1 MPRQRETTICEL
13 CRKGHVSE
21 RMEDIAFHQWSDLGR
36 ISCRVSVP
44 IGVCDACGAR
54 SASGIDRI
62 FEESF
67 QREYDKQR
75 IRRAACV

>member
-1 MPRQRETTICEL
+1 MPRQREATICEF

-21 RMEDIAFHQWSDLGR
+21 RMEDIAFHQRSDLGR

-44 IGVCDACGAR
+44 IGICDACRAR

-62 FEESF
+62 LDESF

-75 IRRAACV
+75 IRLAAVI